1 MHMADALLTP
11 AVAGV
16 MYAASAVV
24 AGASIVELH
33 KEEKQDLISA
43 AKKLPTMAV
52 MSALVF
58 AGQMINYT
66 IPGTG
71 SSGHLCGGLLLTSVL
86 GPWAG
91 FLSMIV
97 ILTIQCLFFADG
109 GLLALGANVWNMAF
123 YGCFVGYFLIY
134 RPLMRSRCFARRGE
148 RAANRLKITLASVL
162 GCVLTLQLGA
172 FSVVLETT
180 LSGITALPLGAF
192 AVLMQP
198 IHLAIGLVEGLITA
212 AVLPLLSHAEPRQA
226 ARRACT
232 WLPQLVPQFQLDFPG
247 IDVQI
252 YQGSYADICA
262 WVKNGTAEIGF
273 LSNSSALDLDFEP
286 LYDDEL
292 VCIAPASYRPA
303 RPGCVSAE
311 ELRGQPF
318 VSQLADVDADIQ
330 SYFKTNDLRVD
341 SRCYIVDDQSMIA
354 MVACGRGF
362 AIMPELMFKTGTDP
376 HGCQVLRL
384 EPAAK
389 RSIGLACLSRGGL
402 SPAAKQFVASAREY
416 ATTLK

>member
-1 MHMADALLTP
+1 MTLLACQIFSTIAHEGSFARTAEQLHLTP
-11 AVAGV
+11 SAISHAVSTMEAECGFPLFTRTKSGV
-16 MYAASAVV
+16 TMTAAA
-24 AGASIVELH
+24 ENL
-33 KEEKQDLISA
+33 
-43 AKKLPTMAV
+43 LPA
-52 MSALVF
+52 
-58 AGQMINYT
+58 
-66 IPGTG
+66 
-71 SSGHLCGGLLLTSVL
+71 
-86 GPWAG
+86 
-91 FLSMIV
+91 
-97 ILTIQCLFFADG
+97 IQR
-109 GLLALGANVWNMAF
+109 LLASSESLDQSIAQINGMHKGVLRLGVFNSA
-123 YGCFVGYFLIY
+123 
-134 RPLMRSRCFARRGE
+134 
-148 RAANRLKITLASVL
+148 
-162 GCVLTLQLGA
+162 CV
-172 FSVVLETT
+172 
-180 LSGITALPLGAF
+180 
-192 AVLMQP
+192 
-198 IHLAIGLVEGLITA
+198 
-212 AVLPLLSHAEPRQA
+212 
-226 ARRACT
+226 T

-384 EPAAK
+384 EPAAT
-389 RSIGLACLSRGGL
+389 RSIGLACLARGAL
-402 SPAAKQFVASAREY
+402 SPAARQFAAAPALTPPACGKSERRGGEDGLVLTWQCHIPLFKNIKKVYNKDSAGKEKLSLCPVICIPIRPVRTVLPPSKSCLGWRPARGWIGLPS
-416 ATTLK
+416 ATMIPTALCVMLTPTRSKTV

>member
-1 MHMADALLTP
+1 MTLLTCQIFSTIAHEGSFARTAEQLHLTPSAISHAVSTMEAECGFPLFTRTKSGVTMTAAAENLLP
-11 AVAGV
+11 A
-16 MYAASAVV
+16 
-24 AGASIVELH
+24 
-33 KEEKQDLISA
+33 
-43 AKKLPTMAV
+43 
-52 MSALVF
+52 
-58 AGQMINYT
+58 
-66 IPGTG
+66 
-71 SSGHLCGGLLLTSVL
+71 
-86 GPWAG
+86 
-91 FLSMIV
+91 
-97 ILTIQCLFFADG
+97 IQR
-109 GLLALGANVWNMAF
+109 LLASSESLDQSIAQINGMHKGVLRLGVFNSA
-123 YGCFVGYFLIY
+123 
-134 RPLMRSRCFARRGE
+134 
-148 RAANRLKITLASVL
+148 
-162 GCVLTLQLGA
+162 CV
-172 FSVVLETT
+172 
-180 LSGITALPLGAF
+180 
-192 AVLMQP
+192 
-198 IHLAIGLVEGLITA
+198 
-212 AVLPLLSHAEPRQA
+212 
-226 ARRACT
+226 T

-384 EPAAK
+384 EPAAT
-389 RSIGLACLSRGGL
+389 RSIGLACLARGAL
-402 SPAAKQFVASAREY
+402 SPAARQFAARARAYAASLRQ
-416 ATTLK
+416 K

>member
-1 MHMADALLTP
+1 MKLLTLNTHSLIEP
-11 AVAGV
+11 DYEAKREIFVNFIAAEQPEVFALQEVNQTAAAPLLGDAPAGYYPCPGNRVPLKADNHAAAVARMLEQRGV
-16 MYAASAVV
+16 HYYWSW
-24 AGASIVELH
+24 LP
-33 KEEKQDLISA
+33 
-43 AKKLPTMAV
+43 AK
-52 MSALVF
+52 
-58 AGQMINYT
+58 
-66 IPGTG
+66 
-71 SSGHLCGGLLLTSVL
+71 
-86 GPWAG
+86 
-91 FLSMIV
+91 
-97 ILTIQCLFFADG
+97 
-109 GLLALGANVWNMAF
+109 
-123 YGCFVGYFLIY
+123 VGYDIY
-134 RPLMRSRCFARRGE
+134 DEGAAVFSRA
-148 RAANRLKITLASVL
+148 
-162 GCVLTLQLGA
+162 
-172 FSVVLETT
+172 
-180 LSGITALPLGAF
+180 P
-192 AVLMQP
+192 
-198 IHLAIGLVEGLITA
+198 ITA
-212 AVLPLLSHAEPRQA
+212 AENLLPAIQRLLASSESLDQSIAQINGMHKGVLRLGVFNS
-226 ARRACT
+226 ACVT

-384 EPAAK
+384 EPAAT
-389 RSIGLACLSRGGL
+389 RSIGLACLARGAL
-402 SPAAKQFVASAREY
+402 SPAARQFAARARAYAASLRQ
-416 ATTLK
+416 K